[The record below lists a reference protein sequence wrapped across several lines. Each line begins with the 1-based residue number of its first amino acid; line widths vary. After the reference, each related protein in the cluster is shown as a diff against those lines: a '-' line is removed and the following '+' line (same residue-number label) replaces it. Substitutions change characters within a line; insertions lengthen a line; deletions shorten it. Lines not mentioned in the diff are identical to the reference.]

1 MLTLAM
7 EKEGRATTQFL
18 SLISWTWSRRFSEKL
33 NKIYHF
39 NGEALSHVHVV
50 FGCTYKCCED
60 LLSFLVRARSH
71 IRRVVVARWVIHMGR
86 LSGRFFFANW
96 VRLRRLLRNAAS
108 SRQQEHNNI
117 NNNISENFNIPTW
130 CSFAALKKS
139 LFLDRGHTYIV
150 CVDMVISR
158 ESLDRNDTK
167 TAPRRRRRYVCIMQ
181 RREETG

>member
-1 MLTLAM
+1 MERLFLMSMLCLDVHTNAVKIFFHFLCALARTFV
-7 EKEGRATTQFL
+7 ELLLRGE
-18 SLISWTWSRRFSEKL
+18 WS
-33 NKIYHF
+33 I
-39 NGEALSHVHVV
+39 
-50 FGCTYKCCED
+50 
-60 LLSFLVRARSH
+60 
-71 IRRVVVARWVIHMGR
+71 WVDY
-86 LSGRFFFANW
+86 LDAFFFANW

-181 RREETG
+181 RREETGERKRTRRAFIVLSKKSRDILAEKSVGAVS